1 MKNKYDMRLRVFDEI
16 AEPVPSGT
24 RITIYRKR
32 NKWRVPLLWASI
44 IGAMFASY
52 AIAVNGAWLVAI
64 IPMVYVLFILSMN
77 LIGIVREK

>member
-1 MKNKYDMRLRVFDEI
+1 MRSKYDMRLRVFDEI

-44 IGAMFASY
+44 IGAMVASY
-52 AIAVNGAWLVAI
+52 AIAVNGAHLPAI
-64 IPMVYVLFILSMN
+64 IPLIYVIFILAMN